1 MAHLIRVKRF
11 HGLHDYSDV
20 DFSLDLK
27 VETGLV
33 HGTLLLRA
41 ENLLAFELPN
51 VDYEAQLRYLLI
63 ELLSMHD

>member
-27 VETGLV
+27 VKTGLV
-33 HGTLLLRA
+33 HGTLLLWA

-51 VDYEAQLRYLLI
+51 VDYKAQLCYLLV